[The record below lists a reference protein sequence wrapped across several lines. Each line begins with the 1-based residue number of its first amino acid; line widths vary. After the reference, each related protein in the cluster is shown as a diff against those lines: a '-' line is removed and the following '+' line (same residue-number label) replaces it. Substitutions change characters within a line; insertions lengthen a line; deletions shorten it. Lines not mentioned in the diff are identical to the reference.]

1 MLEVKVSV
9 TFLLPGSTLVTSKP
23 IDKKGKTKEELDSLN
38 QQFQKTHHQETI
50 SWYSNHQRHT
60 IVIWVRNGVPAVQ
73 KMQMSKEAYQWMIS
87 EESAL
92 LDEYKMRDWKSFSK
106 MKRLKLH
113 LKRTAES
120 LQGKLLDFEVFED

>member
-1 MLEVKVSV
+1 MCISHRILCLFRKVRN
-9 TFLLPGSTLVTSKP
+9 LY
-23 IDKKGKTKEELDSLN
+23 
-38 QQFQKTHHQETI
+38 FQNSPLIQAHHQETI

-87 EESAL
+87 EESAI
-92 LDEYKMRDWKSFSK
+92 LDEYKLRDWKSFSK
-106 MKRLKLH
+106 TKRLKLH